1 MPKFTLSNSFR
12 FGSRREAIT
21 NFDSESIETILKK
34 LNKDW
39 LGQFAR
45 EEQMQADLIGWK
57 KMLLKINEVLDD
69 ALEKQ
74 TKEESVKKW
83 LGKLRNLAC
92 DVDYLLDEF
101 QTEAFQKMLLLD
113 DDVMSTVKEVNAR
126 LQDIASQI
134 KQLDLRKK
142 SGRKSRNVRGV
153 ISSAVRRGRGGR
165 DPGPTIYSHPGLA
178 FLQMKI
184 FSKSEM
190 IRATKNFDRSR
201 CLSQGGFVSVYKGVL
216 HDNIQVAVKTYRRAD
231 KIRITERELLRI
243 ISQVNHKNVVKILG
257 LCLETEVPL
266 LVYEFASNGTLLD
279 HIRCE
284 SSQVLKTWKTC
295 LRIAAE
301 TASALDYLH
310 SLASP
315 PIIHG
320 DVKSAN
326 ILLNDNY
333 TAKVADFE
341 SSVLIS
347 SDAETAMS
355 TILIGTCGY
364 LDPECINTGKL
375 TKKSDVYSFGVVLA
389 ELLTG
394 KKPGSCMTLASNKK
408 ISMVPYF
415 LNSIKNN
422 GLRQILNFHVA
433 NESEMKEIEIVAEL
447 ASKCLRTRG
456 NERPTMKQV
465 SEELDRLRRLH
476 ENFWAQKKTK
486 ETEHLLGESSS
497 YATAVI
503 AQPDAQTVVSIDIEN
518 YYGDDAMDK
527 FDSMAMSKVKDVN
540 ARFQDIASQID
551 LLGLKESLV
560 EKSRNARQ
568 RVSTTPSV
576 SEANVLQISDAQ
588 RGGGG
593 DPGTANFSRS
603 LIEKAKDLAFLHQPV
618 PIFTKSE
625 LLQATGNYDTRL
637 FLGEGGFASVYKGV
651 LPDCTP
657 VAVKK
662 PKAVGKIPINQVFQ
676 HELRVVSQINH
687 KNVVKI
693 LGACLETKV
702 PLLVYE
708 FVPNGTLFD
717 HIHDKSSQV
726 LRNWKTCLRIAAE
739 TASALDYLHSSA
751 NPPIIHGD
759 VKSTNILLDDNYK
772 AKVADFGSSVLI
784 SSDNQ
789 TAMTTKKIGTF
800 LNLDPEYV
808 ITGKL
813 TEKSDAYSFGVLL
826 AELLTGLKPGS
837 GMTLASNEGIS
848 MVQYFLYSIENNSLR
863 QILNVQVADES
874 EMEEI
879 ETVAGLASKCLSL
892 SGRRRPTMKQVS
904 EELDRLKISHENL

>member
-12 FGSRREAIT
+12 FGSRREGIT

-45 EEQMQADLIGWK
+45 EEQIQADLIGWK

-165 DPGPTIYSHPGLA
+165 DPGPTIHSHPGLA
-178 FLQMKI
+178 FLRMKI

-355 TILIGTCGY
+355 TILIGTSGY
-364 LDPECINTGKL
+364 LDPVCINTGKL

-433 NESEMKEIEIVAEL
+433 DESEMKEIEIVAEL
-447 ASKCLRTRG
+447 ASKCLRIRG
-456 NERPTMKQV
+456 TERPTMKQV

-476 ENFWAQKKTK
+476 ENFWAQKKNK

-503 AQPDAQTVVSIDIEN
+503 AQPDARTVVSIDIEN
-518 YYGDDAMDK
+518 YYG
-527 FDSMAMSKVKDVN
+527 
-540 ARFQDIASQID
+540 
-551 LLGLKESLV
+551 
-560 EKSRNARQ
+560 
-568 RVSTTPSV
+568 T
-576 SEANVLQISDAQ
+576 
-588 RGGGG
+588 
-593 DPGTANFSRS
+593 
-603 LIEKAKDLAFLHQPV
+603 
-618 PIFTKSE
+618 
-625 LLQATGNYDTRL
+625 
-637 FLGEGGFASVYKGV
+637 
-651 LPDCTP
+651 
-657 VAVKK
+657 
-662 PKAVGKIPINQVFQ
+662 
-676 HELRVVSQINH
+676 
-687 KNVVKI
+687 
-693 LGACLETKV
+693 
-702 PLLVYE
+702 
-708 FVPNGTLFD
+708 
-717 HIHDKSSQV
+717 
-726 LRNWKTCLRIAAE
+726 
-739 TASALDYLHSSA
+739 
-751 NPPIIHGD
+751 
-759 VKSTNILLDDNYK
+759 
-772 AKVADFGSSVLI
+772 
-784 SSDNQ
+784 
-789 TAMTTKKIGTF
+789 
-800 LNLDPEYV
+800 
-808 ITGKL
+808 
-813 TEKSDAYSFGVLL
+813 
-826 AELLTGLKPGS
+826 
-837 GMTLASNEGIS
+837 
-848 MVQYFLYSIENNSLR
+848 
-863 QILNVQVADES
+863 
-874 EMEEI
+874 
-879 ETVAGLASKCLSL
+879 
-892 SGRRRPTMKQVS
+892 
-904 EELDRLKISHENL
+904 

>member
-1 MPKFTLSNSFR
+1 MHK
-12 FGSRREAIT
+12 RRDAG
-21 NFDSESIETILKK
+21 L
-34 LNKDW
+34 
-39 LGQFAR
+39 
-45 EEQMQADLIGWK
+45 LI
-57 KMLLKINEVLDD
+57 
-69 ALEKQ
+69 
-74 TKEESVKKW
+74 
-83 LGKLRNLAC
+83 
-92 DVDYLLDEF
+92 
-101 QTEAFQKMLLLD
+101 
-113 DDVMSTVKEVNAR
+113 
-126 LQDIASQI
+126 
-134 KQLDLRKK
+134 
-142 SGRKSRNVRGV
+142 
-153 ISSAVRRGRGGR
+153 RRGRGGR

-178 FLQMKI
+178 FLRMKI

-364 LDPECINTGKL
+364 LDPHQTMTGKL
-375 TKKSDVYSFGVVLA
+375 TKKSDVYSFGVVLV

-433 NESEMKEIEIVAEL
+433 DESEMKEIEIAAEL
-447 ASKCLRTRG
+447 ASKCLRIRG
-456 NERPTMKQV
+456 TERPTMKQV

-476 ENFWAQKKTK
+476 ENFWAQKKNK

-503 AQPDAQTVVSIDIEN
+503 AQPDARTVVSIDIEN
-518 YYGDDAMDK
+518 YYE
-527 FDSMAMSKVKDVN
+527 SERRSHSSTE
-540 ARFQDIASQID
+540 R
-551 LLGLKESLV
+551 GLPE
-560 EKSRNARQ
+560 
-568 RVSTTPSV
+568 
-576 SEANVLQISDAQ
+576 QISDAQ

-593 DPGTANFSRS
+593 DPGPANFSRS
-603 LIEKAKDLAFLHQPV
+603 LIKKAKDLAFLHQQV
-618 PIFTKSE
+618 QIFTKSE
-625 LLQATGNYDTRL
+625 LAQATGNYDTRL

-662 PKAVGKIPINQVFQ
+662 PKAVGKIPMNQVFQ

-693 LGACLETKV
+693 LGVCLETKV

-708 FVPNGTLFD
+708 FVPNGTLFE

-726 LRNWKTCLRIAAE
+726 LRNWRTCLRIAAE
-739 TASALDYLHSSA
+739 IASALDYLHSLAS
-751 NPPIIHGD
+751 PPIIHGD

-772 AKVADFGSSVLI
+772 AKLADFGSSMLI

-800 LNLDPEYV
+800 FNLDPEYV

-813 TEKSDAYSFGVLL
+813 TEKSDLYSFGVVL
-826 AELLTGLKPGS
+826 AELLTGLKPVS
-837 GMTLASNEGIS
+837 GMALASNEGIS
-848 MVQYFLYSIENNSLR
+848 MKPS
-863 QILNVQVADES
+863 
-874 EMEEI
+874 
-879 ETVAGLASKCLSL
+879 LSL
-892 SGRRRPTMKQVS
+892 QA
-904 EELDRLKISHENL
+904 NA